1 MYTHTH
7 LSLWLLCCPVCLSVQ
22 ADRLRRMKGLSSEV
36 KLLESEHVSGDFMRD
51 PGCQAKKKDTRILLR
66 YEDGK
71 AVLPLVEGE
80 SGKRVVKLTDN
91 DDTDGEEEDEEEG
104 EEGEEEEED
113 EGEEEDEEEAEEE
126 GAVEGLDEEEEDDD
140 ENGVDFGSDLDSDG
154 EQLQEVL
161 ENSDDKLRTRSSD
174 TVMRQA
180 AAQELPYTFTGKSIN
195 YYEIVG
201 RILVV

>member
-104 EEGEEEEED
+104 EEGEEEEGD

-126 GAVEGLDEEEEDDD
+126 GAVEG
-140 ENGVDFGSDLDSDG
+140 
-154 EQLQEVL
+154 
-161 ENSDDKLRTRSSD
+161 
-174 TVMRQA
+174 
-180 AAQELPYTFTGKSIN
+180 
-195 YYEIVG
+195 
-201 RILVV
+201 

>member
-174 TVMRQA
+174 TAMRQA